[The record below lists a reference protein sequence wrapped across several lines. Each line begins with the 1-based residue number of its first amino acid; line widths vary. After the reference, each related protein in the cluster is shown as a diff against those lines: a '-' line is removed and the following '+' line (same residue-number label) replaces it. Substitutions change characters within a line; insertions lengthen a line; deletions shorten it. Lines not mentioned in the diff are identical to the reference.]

1 MRKVAGIGWAN
12 TVRFLRD
19 RSSYFFVFA
28 FPILIILFLGV
39 VFGSGFQGTIGVYV
53 AEEGPLADSLVD
65 RIDGLDDIT
74 VKPYDDEDRMVDE
87 VQRGILE
94 GALVVPA
101 GYDETLL
108 SGGIVELGFVSR
120 PDQSAQ
126 LIGEAVGEAVAAEA
140 TPIRAARFAEQQGAG
155 TFAEALP
162 IAVVVSDD
170 ARSVKVEYREA
181 GEPLFE
187 GFDQLGQF
195 DLGAASQ
202 LTLFMFLISLAASA
216 DLIKTRQLGVAA
228 RMLSTP
234 TRTSTIVAGE
244 TLGRYGVALT
254 QGLYI
259 MLGTLLMFRVDWGD
273 PAGAIAIVLL
283 FAAVGSGAGM
293 LMGALF
299 ENDQQAGGL
308 GVLFGL
314 VLAAAG
320 GAMVPVEVF
329 PETMQTVAKFTP
341 HYWAIDGFTE
351 MVRRGGSLDDILLN
365 LAILAGFAVLFQVL
379 ATWRLHRTLTR

>member
-1 MRKVAGIGWAN
+1 
-12 TVRFLRD
+12 
-19 RSSYFFVFA
+19 
-28 FPILIILFLGV
+28 
-39 VFGSGFQGTIGVYV
+39 
-53 AEEGPLADSLVD
+53 
-65 RIDGLDDIT
+65 
-74 VKPYDDEDRMVDE
+74 
-87 VQRGILE
+87 
-94 GALVVPA
+94 
-101 GYDETLL
+101 
-108 SGGIVELGFVSR
+108 
-120 PDQSAQ
+120 
-126 LIGEAVGEAVAAEA
+126 
-140 TPIRAARFAEQQGAG
+140 
-155 TFAEALP
+155 
-162 IAVVVSDD
+162 
-170 ARSVKVEYREA
+170 
-181 GEPLFE
+181 
-187 GFDQLGQF
+187 
-195 DLGAASQ
+195 
-202 LTLFMFLISLAASA
+202 
-216 DLIKTRQLGVAA
+216 
-228 RMLSTP
+228 MLSTP

-341 HYWAIDGFTE
+341 HYWAIDGFAE

-379 ATWRLHRTLTR
+379 ATWRLHRTLTH